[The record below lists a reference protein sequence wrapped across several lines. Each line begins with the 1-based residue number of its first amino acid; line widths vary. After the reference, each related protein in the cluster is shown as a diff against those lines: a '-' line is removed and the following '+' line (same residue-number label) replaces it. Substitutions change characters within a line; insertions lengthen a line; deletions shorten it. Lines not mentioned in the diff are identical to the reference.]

1 MHLTPT
7 FAKTAK
13 VGHPP
18 KTKAKK
24 RTSSRQSSYNSI
36 PRPGYA
42 DFFRARTFAQRA
54 LCAAAIFA
62 RDLADIL
69 RLPVLPVPRYTAAK
83 AVSAAFNPDN
93 CFSTWSRSFF
103 NCFTSPDK
111 LAINSSLGEA

>member
-1 MHLTPT
+1 L
-7 FAKTAK
+7 
-13 VGHPP
+13 
-18 KTKAKK
+18 
-24 RTSSRQSSYNSI
+24 
-36 PRPGYA
+36 

-69 RLPVLPVPRYTAAK
+69 RLLVVPVTRYTVAK

-103 NCFTSPDK
+103 SCFTSPDK
-111 LAINSSLGEA
+111 LAINFPLGETQQTADYSAAGPPMTTVHEES